1 MNNKN
6 LPLLMNQSKKG
17 RKAISL
23 PEIGVEKSS
32 LPNSKFLRDNIDL
45 PEVGQLDLIS
55 SVSYTHLTLP
65 TSDLV

>member
-45 PEVGQLDLIS
+45 PEVGQLDLKTI
-55 SVSYTHLTLP
+55 
-65 TSDLV
+65 